1 MAHHKYTPNNEPIL
15 KLYEYSPKTQE
26 EIEVAS
32 LIFNINN
39 NILTIKAIERNSIA
53 KRHFD
58 ENNHVGTEIF
68 NRLLFDLEYKENV
81 KFSKIYGKLS
91 SADAKNNHL
100 GIANWDSSI
109 PFYSDFPKW
118 LNNKLGYTLEFH
130 LYDKEKCINE
140 VCFPEDLHERKLFL
154 EKFKQRHVELNMD
167 ASFSYIIKKNNH
179 KEEFLPN

>member
-118 LNNKLGYTLEFH
+118 LDENLGYSLKFQ
-130 LYDKEKCINE
+130 LFNKEDNVEK
-140 VCFPEDLHERKLFL
+140 VDFPEDPDERKIFL
-154 EKFKQRHVELNMD
+154 RNFKQQHIKLNMN
-167 ASFSYIIKKNNH
+167 ASFAYYVVR
-179 KEEFLPN
+179 E